1 LRRAYVRQPNG
12 KVESVRRRR
21 FLPDHVPEV
30 RAGAVVI
37 VPAGTAASQLA
48 GFTQAVGLLQTLAAV
63 VGSVIT
69 TYVLVRNLR

>member
-1 LRRAYVRQPNG
+1 
-12 KVESVRRRR
+12 
-21 FLPDHVPEV
+21 
-30 RAGAVVI
+30 VVI